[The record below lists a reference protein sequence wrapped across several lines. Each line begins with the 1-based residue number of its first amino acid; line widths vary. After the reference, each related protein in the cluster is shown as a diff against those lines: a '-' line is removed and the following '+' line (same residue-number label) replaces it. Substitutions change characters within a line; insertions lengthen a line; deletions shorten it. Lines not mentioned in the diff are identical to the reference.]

1 MKTSTTEEQRLRNW
15 LQTIYAVSLGQD
27 GCNDVKNLVQLVDE
41 INTMS
46 RDGLTGGISP
56 LDEI

>member
-1 MKTSTTEEQRLRNW
+1 MKTSITEEQRLRNW
-15 LQTIYAVSLGQD
+15 LQTIYAVFLGQD